1 MAVCYDKL
9 FHLMIDRRITNSQ
22 LKEKAGFSANI
33 ITRLKKNEYI
43 SLDSIERICK
53 VLDGGVDDILEFDFS
68 ALNVSE
74 HNCSMCFPE
83 ERNNGEH

>member
-9 FHLMIDRRITNSQ
+9 FHLMIDRKITNSQ
-22 LKEKAGFSANI
+22 LKEKAGFSAKI

-53 VLDGGVDDILEFDFS
+53 VLNCGVDDILKRIRAELLEVPS
-68 ALNVSE
+68 GG
-74 HNCSMCFPE
+74 MQ
-83 ERNNGEH
+83 